1 MVELRHVTT
10 QHAAPA
16 GFLAGLSD
24 SLLLE
29 GPAGLHYYT
38 VNGRGGGVLA
48 LDPENGLALLG
59 QAAFPRATAGLDAP
73 RQIIAGVWNEA
84 PALIVAG
91 HYDRSLHVFPLDA
104 AAVPCRKSSPFV
116 PLMMF

>member
-10 QHAAPA
+10 RLSGPA

-29 GPAGLHYYT
+29 GPAGLRYYT

-48 LDPENGLALLG
+48 LDPEKRLSPARLPGWMRRARSSRG
-59 QAAFPRATAGLDAP
+59 CGTRPR
-73 RQIIAGVWNEA
+73 R
-84 PALIVAG
+84 
-91 HYDRSLHVFPLDA
+91 
-104 AAVPCRKSSPFV
+104 
-116 PLMMF
+116 